1 MKTNTILPLFLFIF
15 SITAT
20 AWSQT
25 PPATVVKQ
33 DYTLN
38 SGESD
43 SYTATQSITLKPTT
57 WIKAGSSFSAKV
69 VPDAYIN
76 ITLSSTEN
84 YILNRSYQRGMT
96 GTGGIQLNGDVI
108 ESVTYFDGL
117 GRAKQQ
123 VEVKASPD
131 KKDLVTH
138 IGYDDFGR
146 QDKEWLPYKNTGT
159 PGTYRGGDQETN
171 TGNYYASRY
180 PEDITGTAPNPFSQ
194 KGFEASPLNRVL
206 QQAAPGHDWRLGG
219 GREIKMD
226 YQANTGTEVKRYKVD
241 ITVTTANTIK
251 VYTPSLVLDGSYTA
265 GTLYKTVTKDE
276 NWKPTQTYL
285 KDHTTEEFKDKQG
298 RVVLKRTYD
307 NNAPHDTYYVYD
319 DYGNLTYVL
328 PPKAEPHSAKP
339 TATEL
344 NELCYRYRYDE
355 RNRLVE
361 KKVPGKG
368 WEYIVY
374 NTLNQPVLTQ
384 DTKLKNQGKWLFTKY
399 DAFGRVAYTGT
410 HNSTSGRTALQQ
422 AANNTTTYDQYVT
435 KTGANTYAGTTVYYG
450 NEAIPQGMAEIL
462 TINYYDNYTFDK
474 AGLSVPTSVLGQ
486 AVDTRTKGLA
496 TGSKTRVLTTDQW
509 ITTLTAYDKKGR
521 AV

>member
-1 MKTNTILPLFLFIF
+1 MKTKILLNALLIF
-15 SITAT
+15 SITTT

-25 PPATVVKQ
+25 PPPNPVIQ

-43 SYTATQSITLKPTT
+43 SYTATQSITLKPMT

-69 VPDAYIN
+69 VPDAYID
-76 ITLSSTEN
+76 ITLSNTEN

-123 VEVKASPD
+123 VEIKASPD

-159 PGTYRGGDQETN
+159 PGTYRSGDQEVNTN
-171 TGNYYASRY
+171 NYYVSRY

-226 YQANTGTEVKRYKVD
+226 YQANTGTEVKRYRVS

-265 GTLYKTVTKDE
+265 GTLYKTVTRDE
-276 NWKPTQTYL
+276 NWQPGDGKN
-285 KDHTTEEFKDKQG
+285 HTTEEFKDKQG
-298 RVVLKRTYD
+298 RVILKRTY
-307 NNAPHDTYYVYD
+307 NYTPPSGEAEGAHDTYYVYD

-361 KKVPGKG
+361 KRLPGKG
-368 WEYIVY
+368 WEHIVY
-374 NTLNQPVLTQ
+374 NTLDQPVLTQ
-384 DTKLKNQGKWLFTKY
+384 DAVQRNGDEWLFTVY
-399 DAFGRVAYTGT
+399 DAFGRVAYTGIDS
-410 HNSTSGRTALQQ
+410 NNTSSRTAMQ
-422 AANNTTTYDQYVT
+422 AAANAASNQYVR
-435 KTGANTYAGTTVYYG
+435 KTATANTYAGTTVYY
-450 NEAIPQGMAEIL
+450 
-462 TINYYDNYTFDK
+462 
-474 AGLSVPTSVLGQ
+474 
-486 AVDTRTKGLA
+486 TKDA
-496 TGSKTRVLTTDQW
+496 FPVSF
-509 ITTLTAYDKKGR
+509 
-521 AV
+521 